1 MGVRTAARSLVSAL
15 PVNLS
20 VQPNDRV
27 PFQEIYSDHCLLVV
41 NKPAGVATQPGKGRQ
56 HDTLLNGLFARHGAA
71 LQNVGAQRDWG
82 LVHRLDKGTSGLL
95 VVALKPWA
103 HDRLRE
109 AFEQRAVEKR
119 YLALVWG
126 SPREPA
132 GVIRLSLAE
141 STDPR
146 SGKKI
151 SVVSRDGKPA
161 VTAYRVISSRS
172 RASLI
177 ECRIGTG
184 RLHQIRAH
192 LASLGH
198 PVLGDEIYAQGD
210 AREGAPR
217 VMLHATYL
225 GFAHPESGQNLEFRA
240 EIPAD
245 MSAGLRRL
253 RLATGPSTES

>member
-1 MGVRTAARSLVSAL
+1 VA
-15 PVNLS
+15 NLS
-20 VQPNDRV
+20 VQPNERV
-27 PFQEIYSDHCLLVV
+27 PFDVVYSDHCLLVV

-56 HDTLLNGLFARHGAA
+56 GDTLLNGLFARYGPD

-109 AFEQRAVEKR
+109 AFESRVVEKR
-119 YLALVWG
+119 YMAIVWG
-126 SPREPA
+126 RPREDA
-132 GVIRLSLAE
+132 GVVRLSLAE

-151 SVVSRDGKPA
+151 SVVTREGKPA
-161 VTAYRVISSRS
+161 VTAYRVVTGKP
-172 RASLI
+172 RASLV

-192 LASLGH
+192 LAALGH
-198 PVLGDEIYAQGD
+198 PVLGDEIYSRGD
-210 AREGAPR
+210 ARDAAKR
-217 VMLHATYL
+217 VMLHATHL
-225 GFAHPESGQNLEFRA
+225 GFAHPESGEPLAFDVDL
-240 EIPAD
+240 PSD
-245 MSAGLRRL
+245 MREALRRFRL
-253 RLATGPSTES
+253 RERPEEPD

>member
-1 MGVRTAARSLVSAL
+1 MAHYSL
-15 PVNLS
+15 
-20 VQPNDRV
+20 QPNARV
-27 PFQEIYSDHCLLVV
+27 PFTEVYSDHCLLVI
-41 NKPAGVATQPGKGRQ
+41 NKPSGIATQPGKGRPA
-56 HDTLLNGLFARHGAA
+56 DTLLNGLFAAHGAA

-95 VVALKPWA
+95 IVALKPWS

-119 YLALVWG
+119 YTAIVWG
-126 SPREPA
+126 RPKNDA

-151 SVVSRDGKPA
+151 SVIARDGKPA
-161 VTAYRVISSRS
+161 ITAYRVADGKP
-172 RASLI
+172 RAALL

-192 LASLGH
+192 MAALGH
-198 PVLGDEIYAQGD
+198 PVLGDEIYAKGE
-210 AREGAPR
+210 AREAAPR
-217 VMLHATYL
+217 LMLHAGYL
-225 GFAHPESGQNLEFRA
+225 GLNHPETGEPMEFRA
-240 EIPAD
+240 DVPLD
-245 MSAGLRRL
+245 MQGLLRRL
-253 RLATGPSTES
+253 RLQERAESGSDGV